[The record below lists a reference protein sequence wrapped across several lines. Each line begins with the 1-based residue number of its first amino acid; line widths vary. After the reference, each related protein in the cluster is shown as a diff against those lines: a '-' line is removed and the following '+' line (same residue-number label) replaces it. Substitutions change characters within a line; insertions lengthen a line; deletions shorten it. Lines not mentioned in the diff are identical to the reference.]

1 MLFVIMCGI
10 VLTLEGQSQKFDST
24 KLNLYAGL
32 AGSGFFPVDTL
43 GLNKWVNI
51 RLGVALK
58 EKITNDLSFNGLL
71 GYDHSVDTSRAS
83 KNSIFFRGYLKTE
96 WDEIYGMAIGYQHT
110 VVSQIRPSPFS
121 VDGQYEFTAES
132 MIPGTAFGTS
142 IWCWKI
148 KAGVYSREKKGVE
161 YQLVYSGD
169 IFSTGFWM
177 DRDKTGTNYWGATAK
192 VDFPRLYIMTTVTRD
207 YKNPVSKY
215 EEGFVISVLPF
226 KNIPYKIIYDYAR
239 NDRGIKT
246 NFLGIQHE
254 IAVKNVTNAR
264 IGAAYDFA
272 NRSFG
277 FFYLVGLNYKR

>member
-1 MLFVIMCGI
+1 MLFAILYGVIM
-10 VLTLEGQSQKFDST
+10 TLEGQSQKVDST

-43 GLNKWVNI
+43 GLNKWGNI
-51 RLGVALK
+51 RFGANLK
-58 EKITNDLSFNGLL
+58 EKITDDISFYGLL
-71 GYDHSVDTSRAS
+71 GYDLTADTSTRS
-83 KNSIFFRGYLKTE
+83 SILFRGYFKTE
-96 WDEIYGMAIGYQHT
+96 WDEIYGIAIGYQHT
-110 VVSQIRPSPFS
+110 VVSQIRPDPFS

-148 KAGVYSREKKGVE
+148 KAGVYSRENKGAE

-169 IFSTGFWM
+169 VFSTGLWL
-177 DRDKTGTNYWGATAK
+177 DRDKTGTNYWGTTAK
-192 VDFPRLYIMTTVTRD
+192 VDYPRLYAMTTITRD
-207 YKNPVSKY
+207 YNNPESKY
-215 EEGFVISVLPF
+215 EEGFVVSVLPF

-239 NDRGIKT
+239 NDRGVKT